1 MLPSKVCGIMIQ
13 WGKEWGRVKRRK
25 EIVTAPITLPQLE
38 TATLTELR
46 QRYEETPNVE
56 SRTRYQMIL
65 LAQQEYKVPQ
75 IARIVRRSQDTV
87 ARVLKRFL
95 AGGLDAV
102 PRRTPPGRERRV
114 TAAWEAELL
123 RVIELDPHE
132 VGQETAN
139 WTTELLAEY
148 LGQQTG
154 IQVTEETV
162 RVYLHAHGYG
172 GLAPDVDRCSVK
184 RESQPMTWEKS
195 AGRGLISRDHST

>member
-1 MLPSKVCGIMIQ
+1 M
-13 WGKEWGRVKRRK
+13 
-25 EIVTAPITLPQLE
+25 TAPITLPQLDA
-38 TATLTELR
+38 ATLTKLR
-46 QRYEETPNVE
+46 QRYEETPKVE

-65 LAQQEYKVPQ
+65 LAQQKYKVPQ
-75 IARIVRRSQDTV
+75 IARIVLRSEDTV
-87 ARVLKRFL
+87 ARVLNRFL

-148 LGQQTG
+148 LGQHTG
-154 IQVTEETV
+154 VQVTEETV
-162 RVYLHAHGYG
+162 RVYLHAHEY
-172 GLAPDVDRCSVK
+172 VCK
-184 RESQPMTWEKS
+184 RSTWTLRRKAEEK
-195 AGRGLISRDHST
+195 AEYVGNACG

>member
-1 MLPSKVCGIMIQ
+1 MLPGKVCGVMIQ
-13 WGKEWGRVKRRK
+13 WGKECGRVKNKK
-25 EIVTAPITLPQLE
+25 ECMTAPITLPSLDA
-38 TATLTELR
+38 ATLTELR

-65 LAQQEYKVPQ
+65 LAQREYKVPQ
-75 IARIVRRSQDTV
+75 IAHIVLRSEDTV

-95 AGGLDAV
+95 AGGLNAV
-102 PRRTPPGRERRV
+102 PRRTQPGRQRRI

-139 WTTELLAEY
+139 WTTELLAQY
-148 LGQQTG
+148 LGKQTG

-162 RVYLHAHGYG
+162 RVYLHAHGY
-172 GLAPDVDRCSVK
+172 VCK
-184 RESQPMTWEKS
+184 RPTWTLRRK
-195 AGRGLISRDHST
+195 AGEQADYVGKECG